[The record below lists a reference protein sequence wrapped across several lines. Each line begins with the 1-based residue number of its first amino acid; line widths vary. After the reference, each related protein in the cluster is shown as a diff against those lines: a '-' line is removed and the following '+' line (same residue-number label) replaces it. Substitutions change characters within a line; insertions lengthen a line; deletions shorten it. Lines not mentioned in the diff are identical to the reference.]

1 MHSKTSHGT
10 MASRQARSAANDA
23 HLSSL
28 DAASRRLE
36 RTDCNTFGR
45 LQPMRWKI
53 RKSFKI
59 FAPGS
64 SLRKRVAYSLAIV
77 RLILVPVIF
86 LAVYYLIAMGRIVD
100 RIVNVDAPAAKLAEQ
115 ASIEILEARRA
126 ARNYLLFQD
135 PEYLRANQESLTKV
149 RQMLVRIRVLE
160 PDEETIVQKGLV
172 AVNRYQ
178 QQFASAVSTMAESR
192 QKPDE
197 RLREAVLAYEKDLD
211 ALVKAARHER
221 RAQLIQ
227 VLRTRIGALDTRITE
242 AIQDANPALRQVTP
256 DLRASSQETLQLTSD
271 MEQQNWGRVQMDHQE
286 ARHLIRR
293 AEWTLSIVSAVTLL
307 FSVWVSLI
315 LPGQV
320 IKPLVSLKEAVDHA
334 ATGNYE
340 IDFELHGGGE
350 VVELAKSVQNLISL
364 LRKKP

>member
-1 MHSKTSHGT
+1 
-10 MASRQARSAANDA
+10 
-23 HLSSL
+23 
-28 DAASRRLE
+28 
-36 RTDCNTFGR
+36 
-45 LQPMRWKI
+45 MRWTI
-53 RKSFKI
+53 GKSFKI

-86 LAVYYLIAMGRIVD
+86 LAVYYLFAMGRIVD
-100 RIVNVDAPAAKLAEQ
+100 RIVSVDAQAAKLAEQ

-126 ARNYLLFQD
+126 ARNYVLFQD

-149 RQMLVRIRVLE
+149 RQMLARIGDLE
-160 PDEETIVQKGLV
+160 PDEQTTVHRGLD

-178 QQFASAVSTMAESR
+178 QRFVSAVSTMAEAK

-197 RLREAVLAYEKDLD
+197 RLREVVLAYEKDLD
-211 ALVKAARHER
+211 ALVKVGRHER

-227 VLRTRIGALDTRITE
+227 ELRARVGSFDTRITE
-242 AIQDANPALRQVTP
+242 AIQIANPALWQVSP
-256 DLRASSQETLQLTSD
+256 DLRASSQEALQLTSD
-271 MEQQNWGRVQMDHQE
+271 MEQQNWKRVQMDHQE
-286 ARHLIRR
+286 ARQLIRR

-307 FSVWVSLI
+307 FSVWVSFI
-315 LPGQV
+315 LPRQV
-320 IKPLVSLKEAVDHA
+320 TKPLVSLKEAVDHA

-350 VVELAKSVQNLISL
+350 VVELAKSVQNLTSL
-364 LRKKP
+364 LRRKP

>member
-1 MHSKTSHGT
+1 
-10 MASRQARSAANDA
+10 
-23 HLSSL
+23 
-28 DAASRRLE
+28 
-36 RTDCNTFGR
+36 
-45 LQPMRWKI
+45 MRWRI

-86 LAVYYLIAMGRIVD
+86 MAVYYLFLMGRIVD

-126 ARNYLLFQD
+126 ARNYVLFQD
-135 PEYLRANQESLTKV
+135 QEYLRANQESLTKA
-149 RQMLVRIRVLE
+149 RQMLVRIGNLE
-160 PDEETIVQKGLV
+160 PDEETIVQQSLD

-178 QQFASAVSTMAESR
+178 QQFASAVSKMAKSS
-192 QKPDE
+192 QAPDE
-197 RLREAVLAYEKDLD
+197 RLRQAVQAYEKDLD
-211 ALVKAARHER
+211 ALVKASRHEM

-227 VLRTRIGALDTRITE
+227 ELRTQVGSFDAQITE
-242 AIQDANPALRQVTP
+242 AIQAANPALRQVSP
-256 DLRASSQETLQLTSD
+256 DLRASSQETLRLTSD

-315 LPGQV
+315 LPRQV
-320 IKPLVSLKEAVDHA
+320 TKPLVSLKEAVDHA

-350 VVELAKSVQNLISL
+350 VAELAKSVQNLAAL
-364 LRKKP
+364 LRRKE